1 MRIVVLPGH
10 HLQNVESTTNIQMAN
25 NESVAMVTYGDHDN
39 HSPQLELFV
48 RWWLPGTE
56 PGSPGWLELR
66 TASKETDLIEIMHVN
81 KCHMNLVMIKSK
93 H

>member
-1 MRIVVLPGH
+1 
-10 HLQNVESTTNIQMAN
+10 LQTLKVQPIFKMAN